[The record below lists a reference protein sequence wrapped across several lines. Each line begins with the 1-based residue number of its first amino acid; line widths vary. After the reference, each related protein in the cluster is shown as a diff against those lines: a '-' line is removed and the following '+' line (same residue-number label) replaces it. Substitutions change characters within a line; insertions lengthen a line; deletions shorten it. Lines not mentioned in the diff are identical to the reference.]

1 MTQEQL
7 AQVNEGLDAIGIE
20 NVKNIVVIAHGAT
33 NGDVIKIILHPYK
46 ICEYE
51 YSVHV
56 YMTEE
61 DFWKSNYIINCS
73 MSWWKQPY
81 TGDEECRFYLYK
93 DQQHQ

>member
-1 MTQEQL
+1 MHDEKH
-7 AQVNEGLDAIGIE
+7 DI
-20 NVKNIVVIAHGAT
+20 NIPNTIIIPPNAT

-61 DFWKSNYIINCS
+61 DFWKANYIMNCS
-73 MSWWKQPY
+73 TSWWNAPYQKQL
-81 TGDEECRFYLYK
+81 T
-93 DQQHQ
+93 